1 MHFMGVKK
9 IVSEMEDI
17 FSVKNMKR
25 KHYRGIS
32 LLLDKLKQK
41 EETIRNKF
49 ENERDENKRKKQKRS
64 LLVIQAQQ
72 KKAEKLLN
80 A

>member
-1 MHFMGVKK
+1 MGVKK
-9 IVSEMEDI
+9 IVSEMEEI
-17 FSVKNMKR
+17 FSVKTMKR
-25 KHYRGIS
+25 KHYKGIN

-49 ENERDENKRKKQKRS
+49 ENEIDESKRKKQKRS